1 MSLTPQTPNFS
12 QSLDAAKDFWSTKQ
26 GSFGRKVIIGGIIV
40 AGAVI
45 AFNAA
50 AIMTFLSGIVWA
62 GANLIIASTVLAV
75 LTSPIWCPPVRFL
88 LSNMVR
94 SSIRWGY
101 RKLVQKDPIGVLL
114 NNRDIVREELGG
126 LEKAVA
132 QLAGSKQ
139 GLETDIQTQMD
150 LIRDNKSKADA
161 CAKQIANVQASL
173 PSLTGNTRMEA
184 GLKLQT
190 LGYTK
195 QTYEQAGG
203 IALQTINAEKGILQ
217 QTDKMYDQMCR
228 LRNLGDFKVQS
239 LTMQA
244 DMYTKQRKSILAGQK
259 GLLAAGRIIK
269 GDPHQLD
276 LMDMAI
282 ESLNNET
289 ADTIGAMKDFNRNID
304 KYLTNMDIENDAK
317 GAGGR
322 DVFAELEQKLALPP
336 ESVVGV
342 GGAMPTVTDQ
352 GVVIPSDNDYMKFL
366 K

>member
-1 MSLTPQTPNFS
+1 M
-12 QSLDAAKDFWSTKQ
+12 DAAKNFWSTKQ
-26 GSFGRKVIIGGIIV
+26 GSFGGKVIIGGIIA
-40 AGAVI
+40 AGAI
-45 AFNAA
+45 IFFNLA
-50 AIMTFLSGIVWA
+50 AIMNFLSGIVWA

-88 LSNMVR
+88 LRNMVQ
-94 SSIRWGY
+94 SSIRWSY
-101 RKLVQKDPIGVLL
+101 RKFVQKDPIGVLL
-114 NNRDIVREELGG
+114 NNRDIVRDELGG

-150 LIRDNKSKADA
+150 LIRDNKAKTDA
-161 CAKQIANVQASL
+161 CARKISDLQASI
-173 PSLTGNTRMEA
+173 PKLTGNARMQA
-184 GLKLQT
+184 GLDLQQV
-190 LGYTK
+190 GYTK
-195 QTYEQAGG
+195 QTYEQAAG
-203 IALQTINAEKGILQ
+203 IATQTINAEKGILQ

-322 DVFAELEQKLALPP
+322 DVFAELEHKLALPP
-336 ESVVGV
+336 ESIVGI